1 MQTGAGFFQPGVIWC
16 LMQPGR
22 HPI

>member
-1 MQTGAGFFQPGVIWC
+1 MQTGVGFFQPGVIWC